1 MTKLEL
7 TWRDTL
13 IAPDCTL
20 STAMDRLDRVAMQIL
35 MVVDGNQRLLGT
47 LTDGDIRR
55 ALLKGQELTSCVSDI
70 MQTQPQTANID
81 EARKDIR
88 HRMKTRQILQMPVI
102 DGARRVHGMHRWAD
116 ILAPQKRDNNV
127 ILMAGGFGKRMMPNT
142 EDCPKP
148 MLRVAGKP
156 ILQHTLERVR
166 DDGFHKFI
174 FTLHYLPNTIREY
187 FGDGSK
193 FGVEITYVEETSPL
207 GTAGALSLI
216 DTPIAEPFLI
226 ANGDIL
232 CDLRYSDMLEFHS
245 SHGAVGTMAVQEH
258 VYHNPFGVVETDGV
272 DITDFTEKPVWR
284 TKVNVGLYVLTPAAL
299 GMLTYGEKC
308 TMPDLFSRLKD
319 QGDRVIAY
327 SMRAAWMDVGNP
339 QDLLYANERW
349 GDASNGVS

>member
-1 MTKLEL
+1 MTKLEP

-20 STAMDRLDRVAMQIL
+20 STAMGRLDLVAMQIL

-55 ALLKGQELTSCVSDI
+55 ALLKGQELTSCVTDV
-70 MQTQPQTANID
+70 MQTQPQTASID
-81 EARKDIR
+81 EAPKDI
-88 HRMKTRQILQMPVI
+88 HYRMKTRQILQMPVI
-102 DGARRVHGMHRWAD
+102 DGARRVQGLHRWAD

-127 ILMAGGFGKRMMPNT
+127 ILMAGGFGKRMMPHT
-142 EDCPKP
+142 KDCPKP

-166 DDGFHKFI
+166 DDGFRNFI
-174 FTLHYLPNTIREY
+174 FTLHYLPDTIREY
-187 FGDGSK
+187 FGDGSR
-193 FGVEITYVEETSPL
+193 FGVDITYVEETSPL

-216 DTPIAEPFLI
+216 STPITEPFLI

-232 CDLRYSDMLEFHS
+232 CDLRLSEMLEFHTY
-245 SHGAVGTMAVQEH
+245 HKAMGTMAVQEH
-258 VYHNPFGVVETDGV
+258 VYQNPFGVVEAKGV
-272 DITDFTEKPVWR
+272 DITGFTEKPKWR
-284 TKVNVGLYVLTPAAL
+284 TKINAGLYVLKPDAL
-299 GMLTYGEKC
+299 SALTYGENC

-319 QGDRVIAY
+319 QDDRVIAY
-327 SMRAAWMDVGNP
+327 PIRAAWMDVGNP

-349 GDASNGVS
+349 GALT